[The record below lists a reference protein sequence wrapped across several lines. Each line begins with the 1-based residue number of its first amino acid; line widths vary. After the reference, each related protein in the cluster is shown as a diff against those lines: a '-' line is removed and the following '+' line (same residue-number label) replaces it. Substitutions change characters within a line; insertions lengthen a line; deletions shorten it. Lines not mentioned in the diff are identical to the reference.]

1 MGASLSVPLS
11 IFQYNNFSSHTDK
24 FKHKGLWSYIWT
36 VKEDWLSHKR
46 SSYFSLSNLRGG
58 LETDSFDIIIQPCHS
73 RELHS
78 INKLC
83 LLNSKLPALY
93 VEWGSSDGWL
103 IISLRSISVSMA
115 IFNVLA
121 AQKLERE
128 QKKKRGGKGRG
139 EKPLLSPLLP
149 SLFFWSWSN
158 FRAAKTSKFATEML
172 AMQASLC
179 KLCYLLTLLIWPLST
194 SLMSNFFIF

>member
-11 IFQYNNFSSHTDK
+11 IFQYNNFSSHIDN

-46 SSYFSLSNLRGG
+46 SSYFSLSNLRRG

-83 LLNSKLPALY
+83 LLNSKMPALY

-121 AQKLERE
+121 TQKLERE
-128 QKKKRGGKGRG
+128 QKKKEG
-139 EKPLLSPLLP
+139 EGERRKAFTHSTSPL
-149 SLFFWSWSN
+149 
-158 FRAAKTSKFATEML
+158 
-172 AMQASLC
+172 
-179 KLCYLLTLLIWPLST
+179 
-194 SLMSNFFIF
+194 FIFLVLIQFSCGQNIEICHRNACYAG

>member
-11 IFQYNNFSSHTDK
+11 IFQYNNFSSHIDN

-46 SSYFSLSNLRGG
+46 SSYFSLSNLRRG

-83 LLNSKLPALY
+83 LLNSKMPALY

-121 AQKLERE
+121 TQNLERE
-128 QKKKRGGKGRG
+128 QQKRGGRG
-139 EKPLLSPLLP
+139 EEKSLYSLHFSPLYFFGLDPIFVRPKHRNLP
-149 SLFFWSWSN
+149 QKCLLC
-158 FRAAKTSKFATEML
+158 RL
-172 AMQASLC
+172 AYVSCAIFLLC
-179 KLCYLLTLLIWPLST
+179 
-194 SLMSNFFIF
+194 